1 MSPASELAWR
11 NGSYVR
17 LTLLFENNNF
27 TPLPELVWVMVL
39 YSPSSPSLLVRRASA
54 AYARRLSFVVASS
67 CSWDDRGFE
76 SFSISLRVRSIL
88 IALLI
93 AFVEV

>member
-39 YSPSSPSLLVRRASA
+39 SLLTVT
-54 AYARRLSFVVASS
+54 
-67 CSWDDRGFE
+67 E
-76 SFSISLRVRSIL
+76 II
-88 IALLI
+88 
-93 AFVEV
+93 E